1 MKALLISLLIELLVE
16 NDCRRTLKDE
26 TKKAKL
32 KCEAAADFDAQK
44 EIWDLVVFPYM
55 RDRKWHDDRNS
66 EFGDVETTSIV
77 HNLTDHFASSKW
89 KEERL
94 EDINQDRFHD
104 LCQRAIAHKLSST
117 LANCEEAKDMSSAET
132 LDEEKLEKM
141 EVHVF
146 LRKSVGKEITGKC
159 LEPEK
164 GYVNDAA
171 KALESLSR
179 EVKSLSHADESP
191 GPQNQLLTE
200 VRKMKIPQAEA
211 LTAAQYTSL
220 AKIIHLLEAEAS
232 HARELLDNELK
243 ERPGAEELFQQ
254 IRSVTQLNG
263 DQRQA
268 LVKLVKPEEAAILLN
283 QIETEE
289 SLNLRHDSV
298 MDQLLSQVEREK
310 DARSAEEQRKRD
322 LGEVTQAIDWLTDE
336 NRYTIPEAKVLI
348 SELNGATKM
357 SNDQRM
363 RLETLRAQA
372 KHSLASKMHTIH
384 WVPVSLLWWLAQ

>member
-1 MKALLISLLIELLVE
+1 
-16 NDCRRTLKDE
+16 
-26 TKKAKL
+26 
-32 KCEAAADFDAQK
+32 
-44 EIWDLVVFPYM
+44 
-55 RDRKWHDDRNS
+55 
-66 EFGDVETTSIV
+66 
-77 HNLTDHFASSKW
+77 
-89 KEERL
+89 
-94 EDINQDRFHD
+94 
-104 LCQRAIAHKLSST
+104 
-117 LANCEEAKDMSSAET
+117 
-132 LDEEKLEKM
+132 
-141 EVHVF
+141 
-146 LRKSVGKEITGKC
+146 
-159 LEPEK
+159 
-164 GYVNDAA
+164 
-171 KALESLSR
+171 
-179 EVKSLSHADESP
+179 
-191 GPQNQLLTE
+191 
-200 VRKMKIPQAEA
+200 
-211 LTAAQYTSL
+211 
-220 AKIIHLLEAEAS
+220 
-232 HARELLDNELK
+232 
-243 ERPGAEELFQQ
+243 
-254 IRSVTQLNG
+254 VTQLNG